1 MGLIKEIYMKKSIRT
16 KLIFTIAGF
25 IVVFSTVPSVFAV
38 GATVRQDLRQGAK
51 QELDENRKEFVQ
63 EQKETKIQLREDL
76 REKTAS
82 RVGALKNF
90 FSARATLNNAKITGK
105 GANSLTVEKDSITY
119 TIMIDD
125 KSRLRRKFFGDAK
138 LDEMTV
144 GNIVSVFGKW
154 TDETHKTIQ
163 AEMIRN
169 MSIQK
174 RFGVFVG
181 DVTVVNGNDITVK
194 TVHRDLQKAT
204 VSSTTKIVDRKEV
217 TLAQSEIKVG
227 HRVRIKGMWDNS
239 NNTITEVTHVK
250 DYTLPVK
257 ATPTPTVTVA
267 PTP

>member
-1 MGLIKEIYMKKSIRT
+1 VFIKEIYMKKSLKT
-16 KLIFTIAGF
+16 KIVFTLAGF
-25 IVVFSTVPSVFAV
+25 IMAFSAVPSAFAV
-38 GATVRQDLRQGAK
+38 DAQNLRQNLK
-51 QELDENRKEFVQ
+51 DNKKEFVQ
-63 EQKETKIQLREDL
+63 EQKDTRMQLQEVNKEKI
-76 REKTAS
+76 AS

-90 FSARATLNNAKITGK
+90 FNARATLNNAKITGK
-105 GANSLTVEKDSITY
+105 GDGFLTVEKDSVTY
-119 TIMIDD
+119 TININE
-125 KSRLRRKFFGDAK
+125 KSRLRRRFFGDAK
-138 LDEMTV
+138 FDEMSV
-144 GNIVSVFGKW
+144 GNVVSIFGKW

-181 DVTVVNGNDITVK
+181 DVTAVNGNDITIK
-194 TVHRDLQKAT
+194 SVHRDLQKAT
-204 VSSTTKIVDRKEV
+204 VAATTKIVDRKEGILKLTDV
-217 TLAQSEIKVG
+217 AVG

-239 NNTITEVTHVK
+239 NNTITEVTNVK